1 MKELNYRQISNIIIR
16 TVEQKNYVDDQIQG
30 LIDELTASCEAT
42 LYLIENS
49 SALSQSEKDELSEK
63 VERLTSEY

>member
-49 SALSQSEKDELSEK
+49 SALSQSEKDKLSEK

>member
-1 MKELNYRQISNIIIR
+1 MKDLNYRQISKIIIR
-16 TVEQKNYVDDQIQG
+16 TIEQKHYVDEQIQG

-42 LYLIENS
+42 LYLIGNS
-49 SALSQSEKDELSEK
+49 SALSQSEKDKLSEK